1 MNLPEEPSSA
11 DLAAAAQTVRCLKF
25 ETDSLRKRL
34 AEAAILLRAL
44 PTMPVVPSLVFRRP
58 GEGRVECVPISA
70 GIVLGRGEGCEI
82 RFQERHEFSR
92 RHFAVRPYGQ
102 GFVVEDLGSSNGITV
117 AGGTGKIER
126 RELRDGDLIQAGGVD
141 FLFVRPEPGLLLE
154 ALPTMPAVPSL
165 LFCRPGGGGVECV
178 SVGSGV
184 VVGRG
189 EGCEIRFQ
197 DGQEFSRRHFAL
209 RPVEHGF
216 IVEDLGS
223 SNSTMV
229 NGVAGKI
236 DQHDLRDGDFI
247 HAGGVDFLFVRPE

>member
-11 DLAAAAQTVRCLKF
+11 DLAAAAQTVRCSKF
-25 ETDSLRKRL
+25 ETDSLRTRL

-44 PTMPVVPSLVFRRP
+44 PAMPAVPSLVFRRP

-70 GIVLGRGEGCEI
+70 GVVLGRGEGCEI
-82 RFQERHEFSR
+82 RFQERQEFSR
-92 RHFAVRPYGQ
+92 RHFAVRASGQ
-102 GFVVEDLGSSNGITV
+102 EFVVEDLGSSNGITV
-117 AGGTGKIER
+117 AGVTGKIER
-126 RELRDGDLIQAGGVD
+126 RELRDGDLVQAGGMD
-141 FLFVRPEPGLLLE
+141 FLFVRPEPSLLLE
-154 ALPTMPAVPSL
+154 ALPTMPAAPSL
-165 LFCRPGGGGVECV
+165 VFCRPGGGVECV

-197 DGQEFSRRHFAL
+197 DGQEFSRHHFAV

-223 SNSTMV
+223 SNGTMV

-236 DQHDLRDGDFI
+236 ARRDLRDGDFI
-247 HAGGVDFLFVRPE
+247 HAGGVDFLFARPE